1 MNKRIALLALALAA
15 APLAAP
21 AEELSYSYIEGGYQ
35 RLDIDDIAEGNG
47 GALNASLAITDKL
60 HVFGGYSRH
69 TEETTLAV
77 DPAFGELRLDTDIN
91 LYRVGLGFNHSFNE
105 RLDLVVRGA
114 YERAH
119 ADFAASDDVGGSG
132 SFDGKVEGYSAE
144 AGVRSLLA
152 DRFEGWALV
161 GYADLGDVELA
172 GEDFDT
178 DENEDDQVY
187 GRLGAKFAI
196 TPVWG
201 VVGEARVSD
210 EFNQYFLGLRA
221 SF

>member
-21 AEELSYSYIEGGYQ
+21 ADELGYTYIEGGFQ
-35 RLDIDDIAEGNG
+35 RLDIDNLGEGNG
-47 GALNASLAITDKL
+47 AAVNASLAITDKL
-60 HVFGGYSRH
+60 HLFGGYSRQS
-69 TEETTLAV
+69 EESTLAV
-77 DPAFGELRLDTDIN
+77 DPDFGTVGLDTDLN
-91 LYRVGLGFNHSFNE
+91 WYRVGLGFNHSFND

-114 YERAH
+114 YERMH
-119 ADFAASDDVGGSG
+119 ADFDVDTGNASGG
-132 SFDGKVEGYSAE
+132 FDGKAEGWSAE
-144 AGVRSLLA
+144 VGLRSLLA
-152 DRFEGWALV
+152 ERFEGWASV

-172 GEDFDT
+172 GVDLDT
-178 DENEDDQVY
+178 DEGEDDQVY
-187 GRLGAKFAI
+187 GRVGAQFNI
-196 TPVWG
+196 TPMWG